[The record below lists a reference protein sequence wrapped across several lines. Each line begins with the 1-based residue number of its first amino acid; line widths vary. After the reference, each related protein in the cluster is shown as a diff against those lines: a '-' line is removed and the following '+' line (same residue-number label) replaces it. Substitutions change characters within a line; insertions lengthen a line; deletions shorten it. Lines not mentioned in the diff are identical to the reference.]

1 MMYGRAHTVSRRAA
15 AAREGTGILAFFATW
30 AVIPRIAAF
39 TLRGGFSGK
48 DLCKK
53 HLPEAETLMCAKR
66 IFRTRVCTD
75 VCMCLLLPP
84 SRSLSLCMPVY
95 LRVCVCAFVRFSLH
109 LSL

>member
-1 MMYGRAHTVSRRAA
+1 MMYGRAHTVSRRAAA

-53 HLPEAETLMCAKR
+53 HLPEAETLVCAKR
-66 IFRTRVCTD
+66 IFRTCLYG
-75 VCMCLLLPP
+75 MCACASFCLPP
-84 SRSLSLCMPVY
+84 ALFLYLCLCICVY
-95 LRVCVCAFVRFSLH
+95 VCARLFVFH
-109 LSL
+109 CI